1 MKVSAVF
8 ERLAKF
14 QVDLVGRYLEGAEQ
28 QFGEEV
34 ASLKK
39 KSKSLTKNRFED
51 EHDYEV
57 YVDTLASD
65 YEILEDIKELSEQL
79 AIVALYRIVEL
90 NIQKILLWRYPKE
103 QVKKLRRIDRIADH
117 LSKDGIRLEKVRH
130 YKAAD
135 EIRLLNN
142 AVKHEKKVTKQLE
155 KYKGYKE
162 GRDLKNMDKAFK
174 RLSPRVPKFLRSL
187 AEKVVPKEKRTGRIM

>member
-8 ERLAKF
+8 ERLSTF
-14 QVDLVGRYLEGAEQ
+14 EVDRVARYLKSGEK
-28 QFGEEV
+28 QFQIEAAKLEEENK
-34 ASLKK
+34 SLKK
-39 KSKSLTKNRFED
+39 KQFANED
-51 EHDYEV
+51 DYEAYTEV
-57 YVDTLASD
+57 LSSNYT
-65 YEILEDIKELSEQL
+65 ILQDIKGLTEEL

-90 NIQKILLWRYPKE
+90 NLKKILLWRYPKE
-103 QVKKLRRIDRIADH
+103 AVAKLKSIDAILQRLA
-117 LSKDGIRLEKVRH
+117 KDGIRLEKVRH
-130 YKAAD
+130 YRAAD

-187 AEKVVPKEKRTGRIM
+187 AEKVVPKEKRTGRIR